1 MNSDA
6 GAVVMD
12 WRRPASAEVR
22 ASRLSVSEFRKEVCQ
37 SSIIGKPWSWFSNNK
52 PLTTDS
58 GTIGIFI
65 ENPNS
70 RAVVGYSLECSKR
83 ITVENSIVK
92 PIQLASQ
99 VRHNSCKKPFGARP
113 NS

>member
-1 MNSDA
+1 MNSNA

-70 RAVVGYSLECSKR
+70 RACLEYSLGKLAR

-92 PIQLASQ
+92 PIQVASQ
-99 VRHNSCKKPFGARP
+99 VRHNSCEKPSGARP
-113 NS
+113 IS